1 MSPVKRLASMLRHA
15 MSATYGF
22 GQFTYRKPSRRQ
34 PPGGAILPRHQ
45 KPVPDLLVLGDT
57 SGSMNDRDLG
67 MVLGVVADVSRR
79 LGVNGTLEVWTGDT
93 HVGSVQKVF
102 RPEEVKLVG
111 GGGTDM
117 AAMIQAAME
126 RRPKPPEVIL
136 VATDGYTPWPERQVD
151 AKVMACLT
159 RQAKAERVP
168 SWIETV
174 VLRPED
180 KE

>member
-1 MSPVKRLASMLRHA
+1 MLRTA
-15 MSATYGF
+15 A
-22 GQFTYRKPSRRQ
+22 
-34 PPGGAILPRHQ
+34 
-45 KPVPDLLVLGDT
+45 V
-57 SGSMNDRDLG
+57 
-67 MVLGVVADVSRR
+67 VLGVVADVSRR
-79 LGVNGTLEVWTGDT
+79 LGVNGKLEVWTGDT

-117 AAMIQAAME
+117 AAMILAAME

-136 VATDGYTPWPERQVD
+136 VATDGYTPWPDRQVD

-159 RQAKAERVP
+159 RQANAERVP

-180 KE
+180 EE